1 MNKSWIVKVIAFF
14 IGWLILVNPAYAS
27 DHQDAPKIMGTPIID
42 ITDLFAFTNPEQPS
56 HLVLI
61 MNVAPL
67 AGESSLF
74 SDAFDYSIVVRPAS
88 ISGTGANAGFTTSE
102 PEFRFTCNFKAPS
115 PRAWSGNAKGLVQ
128 RGTCKGPGGIS
139 VPVVVNDEDGTQA
152 GGMRVFAGR
161 RLDSFF
167 LDFQRLAKGQL
178 GPDVVGKNSLQNKNV
193 LSIVIDTDMANVFG
207 SQVGSMLAIVG
218 EVNAAG
224 KPSIRVDREGRSEI
238 TNVTLSLKQFDQVN
252 KDLDV
257 RDLYNQEDTFQ
268 PLKDY
273 VGTYRA
279 RFNANLAFWDNLD
292 GKIDWQA
299 GENNQHPLT
308 NVLLNDILVIDT
320 AKPCKEQGYLDIEK
334 AILADRPYETC
345 GGRMPNEDTVDDII
359 SLYVNRGNGPR
370 IGDGVNQ
377 PTQLATNSFPFL
389 PPAYVAPPSTANK

>member
-1 MNKSWIVKVIAFF
+1 
-14 IGWLILVNPAYAS
+14 
-27 DHQDAPKIMGTPIID
+27 
-42 ITDLFAFTNPEQPS
+42 
-56 HLVLI
+56 
-61 MNVAPL
+61 
-67 AGESSLF
+67 
-74 SDAFDYSIVVRPAS
+74 
-88 ISGTGANAGFTTSE
+88 
-102 PEFRFTCNFKAPS
+102 
-115 PRAWSGNAKGLVQ
+115 
-128 RGTCKGPGGIS
+128 
-139 VPVVVNDEDGTQA
+139 
-152 GGMRVFAGR
+152 
-161 RLDSFF
+161 
-167 LDFQRLAKGQL
+167 
-178 GPDVVGKNSLQNKNV
+178 V

-257 RDLYNQEDTFQ
+257 RDLYNQEDTFK

-279 RFNANLAFWDNLD
+279 RFNANLAFWDKLD

-345 GGRMPNEDTVDDII
+345 GGRMPNEDTIDDII
-359 SLYVNRGNGPR
+359 TLYVNRGNGPR
-370 IGDGVNQ
+370 MGDGVNQ
-377 PTQLATNSFPFL
+377 PTQRATNSFPFL